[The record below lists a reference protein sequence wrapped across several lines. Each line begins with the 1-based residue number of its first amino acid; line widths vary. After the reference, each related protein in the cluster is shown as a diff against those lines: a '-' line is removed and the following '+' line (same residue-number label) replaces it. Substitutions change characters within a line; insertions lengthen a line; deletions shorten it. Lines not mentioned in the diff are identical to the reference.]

1 MPELEVQE
9 VVEAGYRDYLQAPL
23 QPLQDDLESQT
34 YETFEKDVT
43 KYLQYQEAVRRALV
57 DRAAEASS
65 SGSDSSRPSI
75 IMVVGAG
82 EAPQGQEGQMRLRA
96 GGGPVVLSCGIDCRP
111 AGHQPHPAFPPDLLD
126 PGHHL

>member
-65 SGSDSSRPSI
+65 SGSDSSRPAI

-82 EAPQGQEGQMRLRA
+82 EAQQGA
-96 GGGPVVLSCGIDCRP
+96 GGADAFTCRRCTSSVVMRHRL
-111 AGHQPHPAFPPDLLD
+111 
-126 PGHHL
+126 

>member
-65 SGSDSSRPSI
+65 SSKPAI

-82 EAPQGQEGQMRLRA
+82 EGSMGA
-96 GGGPVVLSCGIDCRP
+96 G
-111 AGHQPHPAFPPDLLD
+111 
-126 PGHHL
+126 